1 MRSLVIRYSPFLQE
15 QSYLYN
21 LILGLFLLIV
31 SFIINNYASLY
42 ATQMANKAVS
52 DLILDN
58 INMYDVSIIHVYAA
72 LSFWLIFILHTVLY
86 RPGSIPF
93 ISKTAALFILVRS
106 CFICL
111 THIGAPINNLT
122 IPSFSSFFIYNG
134 DLFFSGHVGGPFLL
148 ALIFWHQAR
157 LRYFYLLTTLFFAYI
172 VLAGHIHYSI
182 DVAAAPFITYCV
194 YQFALYFFSEDY
206 AFFKRGLSNEIKQA
220 LFH

>member
-1 MRSLVIRYSPFLQE
+1 MKSLVIRYTNLFQE

-21 LILGLFLLIV
+21 LTLGLLLLV
-31 SFIINNYASLY
+31 ASFIINNYASVY
-42 ATQMANKAVS
+42 ATQIASLPVT

-58 INMYDVSIIHVYAA
+58 LSLYDVSFIHVYAA
-72 LSFWLIFILHTVLY
+72 LSFWLVFTLYLFVY
-86 RPGSIPF
+86 RPGALPF

-111 THIGAPINNLT
+111 THMGAPVNNLS

-148 ALIFWHQAR
+148 ALIFWQQIT
-157 LRYFYLLTTLFFAYI
+157 LRYFYLLTSLFFAFI

-182 DVAAAPFITYCV
+182 DVAAAPFITYSV
-194 YQFALYFFSEDY
+194 YQFAQYFLAADY
-206 AFFKRGLSNEIKQA
+206 EYFKRDTGNE
-220 LFH
+220 F